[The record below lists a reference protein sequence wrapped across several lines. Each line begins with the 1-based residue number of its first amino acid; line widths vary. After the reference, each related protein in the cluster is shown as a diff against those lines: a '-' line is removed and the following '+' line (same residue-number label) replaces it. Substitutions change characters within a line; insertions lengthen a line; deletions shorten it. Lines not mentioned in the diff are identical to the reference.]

1 MSLHILHILIHIL
14 YYIYIYYIY
23 MYYIYISNLGL
34 WDAPPVVF
42 QVFTSGIEK
51 TPVILG
57 EISAGT

>member
-1 MSLHILHILIHIL
+1 MK
-14 YYIYIYYIY
+14 YIKIECTCISIDNYMFNIY